1 MNLDFINNI
10 INETKSN
17 KFIQNFIKE
26 LENYLEKNILKN
38 NYENF
43 EKEDILLINSTL
55 SENKIITQYRDKM
68 YLERSNILN
77 NYAKETS
84 DKGQMYYIYSK
95 NSKLENGYNLC
106 ICEDGKSHTVIE
118 TSKNELPKEAKLG
131 SVLRKIDKKYILDT
145 EATEKISN
153 EIYKMKDRLLKEQKE
168 FLNSKRIEEHIYEM
182 SEKCN
187 DRACLFDVTD
197 NNETFKE
204 GIEEVDFP
212 KELLKDAKQGDLF
225 IYKNGEYQK
234 YLKHLE

>member
-17 KFIQNFIKE
+17 KFVQNFIKE
-26 LENYLEKNILKN
+26 LENYLEKNTLKN
-38 NYENF
+38 NYENL
-43 EKEDILLINSTL
+43 EKEDVLLINPSL
-55 SENKIITQYRDKM
+55 SKNKIITQYRDKM
-68 YLERSNILN
+68 YIERSNILN

-118 TSKNELPKEAKLG
+118 TSENELPKEAKLG
-131 SVLRKIDKKYILDT
+131 SILRKIDNKYIVDI
-145 EATEKISN
+145 EATEKISK
-153 EIYKMKDRLLKEQKE
+153 EISKMTDVLLREQSE
-168 FLNSKRIEEHIYEM
+168 FLNNRRIEDHIYEM

-187 DRACLFDVTD
+187 DRAWLFDVTD
-197 NNETFKE
+197 NNETFEE
-204 GIEEVDFP
+204 GIEEIDFP
-212 KELLKDAKQGDLF
+212 EELLKDAKQGDLF